1 MPCFREPVRNAGE
14 QFQFRLTG
22 ATNLLRASVLLVEV
36 DRATGTTHDQKF
48 TEAQFRQGQVQGTLR
63 AGWTYVIT
71 VTVLP
76 QDPTQEISSQ
86 TDVTFDGQTQNVPC
100 KRKRTGVISTW
111 VITVP

>member
-14 QFQFRLTG
+14 TFKFQLTG

-48 TEAQFRQGQVQGTLR
+48 TETQFRQGQIRGTLQ
-63 AGWTYVIT
+63 AGRTYVLT
-71 VTVLP
+71 VTAVP
-76 QDPTQEISSQ
+76 QDPTQEISIQ
-86 TDVTFDGQTQNVPC
+86 TDVTFNGQAQNVTC
-100 KRKRTGVISTW
+100 KRKKTGVISTW